1 MPPGRLV
8 SCSVG
13 SHKCSSPADP
23 WRPLPH
29 LLEDTRE
36 IQALGVWPL
45 PPTVLSLLISQANP
59 QDLVFNAIHLLSF
72 SKNLTP
78 SHTGSGDCEKPA
90 LIYCLCW
97 DFFSLLQVLLWS
109 WTLPVHTLLPPPKM

>member
-36 IQALGVWPL
+36 IPAL
-45 PPTVLSLLISQANP
+45 PPAVLSLLISQANS
-59 QDLVFNAIHLLSF
+59 QELVFKAIHLLSF
-72 SKNLTP
+72 SGSLTP
-78 SHTGSGDCEKPA
+78 SHTGSGVCEKPV
-90 LIYCLCW
+90 LVYCLCW
-97 DFFSLLQVLLWS
+97 DFFSLLQALLWS
-109 WTLPVHTLLPPPKM
+109 LFTPLLPPPKM